1 MKRKIISL
9 KTFQKRKKIWIN
21 NFNKNPK
28 IKQLSKKLF
37 VEADK
42 NNYSYFYSW
51 KGETFLQTA
60 EDIIT
65 LQEIIYDLQPQTIIE
80 VGVAWG
86 GTMLFYDSLAK
97 GSDIKDIIGVDI
109 YIPKDLKQRLKK
121 KSISKKITLLEM
133 DSLHSETLK
142 KIMKIMRKN
151 KRTLIHL
158 DSHHSKNHVYNEL
171 CKYSKL
177 LKKNDIIIVGDTI
190 IESIP
195 AQTHRPRPW
204 GKGNSPKNA
213 LDDFLKENKNFKI
226 LKEISDKQLLS
237 NNPNGYIKKV

>member
-1 MKRKIISL
+1 MNKKIISHN
-9 KTFQKRKKIWIN
+9 TFQKRKKIWIN
-21 NFNKNPK
+21 NFNKNSK
-28 IKQLSKKLF
+28 IKKLSKKLF

-65 LQEIIYDLQPQTIIE
+65 LQEIIYDLKPQTIIE

-97 GSDIKDIIGVDI
+97 GGDIKDIIGIDI

-121 KSISKKITLLEM
+121 KSISNKITLLET

-142 KIMKIMRKN
+142 KIMKIIKKN

-158 DSHHSKNHVYNEL
+158 DSNHTKNHVYNEL
-171 CKYSKL
+171 CEYSRL

-190 IESIP
+190 IENIP
-195 AQTHRPRPW
+195 TQKHRPRPW
-204 GKGNSPKNA
+204 GKGNNPKNA

-226 LKEISDKQLLS
+226 IKEISNKQLLS
-237 NNPNGYIKKV
+237 NNPYGYIKKI